1 MIGQPLAFYE
11 GYHICL
17 LFVVVEEKII
27 SEKIIMRCNAN
38 LHWDIISIIKV
49 GLISSTRIES
59 FH

>member
-27 SEKIIMRCNAN
+27 SEKIIMRCNTN